1 MTIGVGGSTREAELA
16 AMKSMRGDAPPI
28 DTGERQ
34 RRIERAQSLMQARGI
49 DAIWLDVAT
58 SLAYFTGL
66 RLGRSER
73 LHGAILP
80 ARGGLTYLSPA
91 FEVEKLKTMI
101 TMPGEIAAWDEH
113 EDPTALVID
122 TLRKSGIARGRI
134 GIDEATPFASFDGLR
149 RAGNSFDFVNASLVT
164 AACRQ
169 CKTEREIA
177 LMQTAKDITLEVHK
191 AAARILREGITT
203 TEVQA
208 FIVDAHARL
217 GAEGPPAFNI
227 VLFGEATAS
236 PHGVPYP
243 QTLKDGDMVLIDIG
257 APVDSYLSDI
267 TRTYVFGAPTARQR
281 QIWNLEKSA
290 QSAAFEAAKL
300 GARCEEV
307 DFAARSVIESAGLG
321 PGYATPGLPHRTG
334 HGIGLDVHE
343 APYIV
348 KGDKTVLAPG
358 MTFSIEP
365 MIYIYG
371 EFGVRLEDHIH
382 MTAEG
387 PRWFTKPAHSVDDPF
402 GYEA

>member
-1 MTIGVGGSTREAELA
+1 VNWRREA
-16 AMKSMRGDAPPI
+16 MRGDAPPI

-34 RRIERAQSLMQARGI
+34 RRIERAQSLMQARGV
-49 DAIWLDVAT
+49 DAIWLDVST

-191 AAARILREGITT
+191 AAARILPR
-203 TEVQA
+203 A
-208 FIVDAHARL
+208 SLHRCRRSSHAHARL

-227 VLFGEATAS
+227 VLFGEVIGQRRRA
-236 PHGVPYP
+236 YP
-243 QTLKDGDMVLIDIG
+243 VLKDGDMVLIDIG
-257 APVDSYLSDI
+257 APVDGYLSDI

-281 QIWNLEKSA
+281 QIWNLGK
-290 QSAAFEAAKL
+290 
-300 GARCEEV
+300 
-307 DFAARSVIESAGLG
+307 ARS
-321 PGYATPGLPHRTG
+321 PPHSKLQAR
-334 HGIGLDVHE
+334 
-343 APYIV
+343 P
-348 KGDKTVLAPG
+348 PR
-358 MTFSIEP
+358 
-365 MIYIYG
+365 
-371 EFGVRLEDHIH
+371 GVRR
-382 MTAEG
+382 
-387 PRWFTKPAHSVDDPF
+387 PQCN
-402 GYEA
+402 